1 MLTHTENHANPEK
14 LHLPDLTIKGFRGIK
29 DLTIKRLGRVTLLAG
44 KNGAGKTSVLD
55 AVRVYAARGHYSALA
70 DTLYEREEIINVL
83 EDGEPK
89 DRGDIAALFYGRHIS
104 PDATISIGPSD
115 ERLRLTVGVG
125 LRGDRQDIPIHEDT
139 MYENTHTI
147 KVEFQERVQNHPI
160 FLVSPR
166 DSSGQEKRNRENT
179 LFGLPLEIKYNF
191 LGPDLPSNATLSRFW
206 NNVALTDYETVAVDA
221 LNLAYGGEVQRVA
234 MIGDD
239 YKRARSSYLR
249 RAMVKMKG
257 EDRPVPLKSLGE
269 GAVRL
274 FGVAL
279 ALANSRDGFLL
290 IDEAENGIY
299 YSIMRDFW
307 KMVLLTAHKNNV
319 QVLATTHGWDC
330 ISGFALAAADCE
342 EVDGA
347 LVRIERH
354 DEHVRA
360 VEYSSELLEVAAE
373 QIIEVR

>member
-1 MLTHTENHANPEK
+1 MLTHSETHANPEN

-29 DLTIKRLGRVTLLAG
+29 ELTIKRLGRVTLLAG

-83 EDGEPK
+83 EGGEPK
-89 DRGDIAALFYGRHIS
+89 DRGDIAALFCGRRIS
-104 PDATISIGPSD
+104 SDDTFSIGPSD
-115 ERLRLTVGVG
+115 ERLHLTVGVG
-125 LRGDRQDIPIHEDT
+125 IRGDRQDIPIHEDT
-139 MYENTHTI
+139 MYENVHTI
-147 KVEFQERVQNHPI
+147 KVKFQERVQNHPI

-166 DSSGQEKRNRENT
+166 DSSGQEKRNRENA
-179 LFGLPLEIKYNF
+179 LFDLPLEIKYNF

-221 LNLAYGGEVQRVA
+221 LNLAYGGKVQRVA

-249 RAMVKMKG
+249 RAMAKMKG
-257 EDRPVPLKSLGE
+257 QERPVPLKSLGE

-279 ALANSRDGFLL
+279 ALANSKDGFLL
-290 IDEAENGIY
+290 IDEAENGIHH
-299 YSIMRDFW
+299 SIMRDFW
-307 KMVLLTAHKNNV
+307 KMVLTTAHENNV

-330 ISGFALAAADCE
+330 VAGFALAAADYDK
-342 EVDGA
+342 VNGA

-360 VEYSSELLEVAAE
+360 VEYSTELLEVAAE